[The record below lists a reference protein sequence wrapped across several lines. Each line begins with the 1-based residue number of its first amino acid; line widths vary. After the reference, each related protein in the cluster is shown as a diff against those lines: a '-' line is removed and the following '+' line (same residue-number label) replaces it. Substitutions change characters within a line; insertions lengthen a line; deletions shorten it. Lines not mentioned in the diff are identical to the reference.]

1 MAGVRTWPAAEV
13 QLRHVV
19 GGVAAQVW
27 PLLGLVVVQFTG
39 AAIWLALSG
48 DRSLLDVAAGF
59 GRMVVVGL
67 VGSFALHEA
76 THVVLLRRMPGITHI
91 TLERTAWRF
100 SVAPVGALS
109 SRQVGLVAVGGPGAC
124 LLAAAAWWVALPASG
139 LAWWYAAHVVFLLPV
154 FGDGRMLLA
163 SVRAGLLGT
172 GRRMTE

>member
-1 MAGVRTWPAAEV
+1 MRTWPAAEL

-27 PLLGLVVVQFTG
+27 PLLGLVVVQLTA

-48 DRSLLDVAAGF
+48 DRSLLAVAAGF
-59 GRMVVVGL
+59 GRTVVVGL
-67 VGSFALHEA
+67 VGSFAVHEA
-76 THVVLLRRMPGITHI
+76 AHVVLLRRMPGITHI

-100 SVAPVGALS
+100 SVAPMGTLS
-109 SRQVGLVAVGGPGAC
+109 SRQVAFVAVAGPGAC
-124 LLAAAAWWVALPASG
+124 LLAAAVWWVVLPASG

-154 FGDGRMLLA
+154 FSDGRLLLA
-163 SVRAGLLGT
+163 SVRAGPLDT